1 MTSLLS
7 AKSERIA
14 VIALIALAAVLRM
27 TAAAVLPDQSSAL
40 VDALAYREL
49 AARLWSDGQ
58 IAGLY
63 QMPLYPLLIAVVGPS
78 IGQLGADIALSVISL
93 WLVYALADQLFS
105 DQYARIFAMAAAACY
120 PPLIFFSVVGLSE
133 TLFITLILAAF
144 LCWYRARFTAAA
156 FFAVLAVL
164 TRPVFDVFAPALVV
178 FFALV
183 VHRQSFKKTVQH
195 LAIYVVVYCALMS
208 LWWVNN
214 YKVYGDFV
222 RLTLGGG
229 TALYAGNN
237 PLNRTGGG
245 NLHIDYSLDGFA
257 DIANPI
263 ERDRALRNAA
273 VSYIVQNPQ
282 RFAELAAL
290 KFLRIWRLWPVHEAY
305 RTTAA
310 VVVLVA
316 SLVPVLLLAGL
327 GLYVNWNQ
335 LRRLSPVLLF
345 GIGYTAV
352 HMILVG
358 TIRYRLPLE
367 PFLIILAGA
376 GASYLVRYFAL
387 GSRKSV
393 QLPAREV

>member
-7 AKSERIA
+7 AKSERIV
-14 VIALIALAAVLRM
+14 VIALLALAAVLRV
-27 TAAAVLPDQSSAL
+27 TAAVVLPDQSSAL
-40 VDALAYREL
+40 TDALAYREL

-58 IAGLY
+58 IGGCC
-63 QMPLYPLLIAVVGPS
+63 QMPLYPLLIAIVGPS
-78 IGQLGADIALSVISL
+78 TGQLGADIALSVASV
-93 WLVYALADQLFS
+93 WLIYALTDQLFS
-105 DQYARIFAMAAAACY
+105 DQYARIFAMTAAACY

-133 TLFITLILAAF
+133 TLFIALILAAF

-164 TRPVFDVFAPALVV
+164 TRPVFDVFAPAFVV

-183 VHRQSFKKTVQH
+183 VHRQTFRKAIQH
-195 LAIYVVVYCALMS
+195 LAVYVLVYCALMS

-214 YKVYGDFV
+214 YKVHGDFV
-222 RLTLGGG
+222 RLTVGGG

-245 NLHIDYSLDGFA
+245 NIGIDYSLDGFA
-257 DIANPI
+257 HIANPV
-263 ERDRALRNAA
+263 ERDRALRDAA
-273 VSYIVQNPQ
+273 LSYIVQNPQ

-290 KFLRIWRLWPVHEAY
+290 KFMRIWRLWPVHEAY
-305 RTTAA
+305 RTTVA

-327 GLYVNWNQ
+327 GLYVNWSQ
-335 LRRLSPVLLF
+335 LRRLSPLLLF
-345 GIGYTAV
+345 GIAYTAV

-376 GASYLVRYFAL
+376 GASYLVRYFPL
-387 GSRKSV
+387 GSRKSR
-393 QLPAREV
+393 QPARDVR

>member
-1 MTSLLS
+1 MTPILS
-7 AKSERIA
+7 VKSERIV
-14 VIALIALAAVLRM
+14 VIALLTLAAVLRI
-27 TAAAVLPDQSSAL
+27 TAAVVLPDQSSAL
-40 VDALAYREL
+40 TDAVGYREL

-58 IAGLY
+58 IAGCC
-63 QMPLYPLLIAVVGPS
+63 QMPLYPLLIAIVGPS
-78 IGQLGADIALSVISL
+78 IGQFGADIALSVVSV

-105 DQYARIFAMAAAACY
+105 DQGARTLAMAAAACY

-144 LCWYRARFTAAA
+144 LCWYRARFAAAA

-164 TRPVFDVFAPALVV
+164 TRPVFDLFAPILVV

-183 VHRQSFKKTVQH
+183 VHRQSFKKAIQH
-195 LAIYVVVYCALMS
+195 LAVYILIYCALMS

-214 YKVYGDFV
+214 YKVYGNFV
-222 RLTLGGG
+222 RLTVGGG
-229 TALYAGNN
+229 TVLYAGNN

-245 NLHIDYSLDGFA
+245 NLGIDYSLDGFA
-257 DIANPI
+257 NIADPI

-273 VSYIVQNPQ
+273 VSYIVQNP
-282 RFAELAAL
+282 RHFAELAAL

-327 GLYVNWNQ
+327 DLYVNWSQ
-335 LRRLSPVLLF
+335 RRQLSPVLLF
-345 GIGYTAV
+345 GIGYTAF
-352 HMILVG
+352 HMVLVG

-367 PFLIILAGA
+367 PFLIVLAGA
-376 GASYLVRYFAL
+376 GASYLVRYLAS
-387 GSRKSV
+387 GSRKSTH
-393 QLPAREV
+393 

>member
-1 MTSLLS
+1 
-7 AKSERIA
+7 
-14 VIALIALAAVLRM
+14 
-27 TAAAVLPDQSSAL
+27 
-40 VDALAYREL
+40 
-49 AARLWSDGQ
+49 
-58 IAGLY
+58 
-63 QMPLYPLLIAVVGPS
+63 
-78 IGQLGADIALSVISL
+78 
-93 WLVYALADQLFS
+93 
-105 DQYARIFAMAAAACY
+105 MAAAACY

-144 LCWYRARFTAAA
+144 LCWYRAWFTAAA

-183 VHRQSFKKTVQH
+183 VHRQSFKKAVQH
-195 LAIYVVVYCALMS
+195 LAIYVLVYCALMS
-208 LWWVNN
+208 LWWANN

-257 DIANPI
+257 NIANPI

-358 TIRYRLPLE
+358 TIRYRLALE

-387 GSRKSV
+387 GSRKCG
-393 QLPAREV
+393 